1 MPGPGNFPHC
11 GGRRWAVRVVVAHRP
26 ARAAPGARRAGC
38 AGARS
43 TSTGACYTSCA
54 TAPPPGTGWWKAH
67 RRPPPAPVRSSLDKH
82 TVQVRREHRHHQAA
96 HRARR
101 LAVGKMWR
109 DSGYVSVRADG
120 SPIHPGYASCP
131 FRLLITM
138 TPGWYPRGTHR
149 PHPTDHKGW
158 PSRKQQATRL
168 MMLRARRDSNPQPS
182 DP

>member
-1 MPGPGNFPHC
+1 MGCSRC
-11 GGRRWAVRVVVAHRP
+11 GGSSAC
-26 ARAAPGARRAGC
+26 AGC
-38 AGARS
+38 ARCEACGLRWSEVDLDWGVLYIVRNRTTAGYRVVEGPPKTTAGARAV
-43 TSTGACYTSCA
+43 T
-54 TAPPPGTGWWKAH
+54 
-67 RRPPPAPVRSSLDKH
+67 LDKH